1 MKRRGGT
8 RKRVGGSRRHR
19 GGSYGGFKS
28 MIPALTLAAL
38 AMKYK
43 KGSAG
48 TKRRGRRAGTRRKR
62 SSRGKRRMT
71 RRFSLL

>member
-1 MKRRGGT
+1 MAKRGGT
-8 RKRVGGSRRHR
+8 RRRGHR
-19 GGSYGGFKS
+19 GGSYGGFKG

-48 TKRRGRRAGTRRKR
+48 TKRRGRRAGTRRR
-62 SSRGKRRMT
+62 SRGKRRTT